1 MDKSKVNLRIIFI
14 GMLIATALIV
24 AFAKRD
30 SILAMLNGKPTSVNN
45 TANDEQ
51 KPQNNATNAVQIL
64 ELSPQARKNLSL
76 VSKLAEPQDYW
87 KTIEVPGV
95 IIDRPGLSDH
105 GISSPAVGVVTQV
118 HAYAGDTVKAGD
130 KLFTIKLF
138 SEYLQNTQS
147 NLFQATRETILLNEE
162 RQRLLQLAQ
171 SGTIATARI
180 IEFDQRIRRQ
190 QALIESYEQDLQSR
204 GLSDDQIQEVATG
217 KFISTITVTVPT
229 TATEESTQVENS
241 FEVQE
246 LRVNL
251 GYQVNAGQL
260 LSIISDHRSLYIE
273 GHAFKQEAP
282 SLEQAAKNGWSLEVE
297 FAEDDSEHW
306 PTLEQAYQ
314 IRHLSSTID
323 SSSRTFDFFVP
334 LVNQSR
340 AYEHAGQSFMAW
352 RFRPGQR
359 VRVRVPVEQFHNV
372 IVVPAA
378 AVVREGPEAYI
389 FRQNGDFF
397 QRLLVNVIHQDRLFV
412 VLANDGSVHAG
423 AYIAQGSAAS
433 LNRVL
438 KAQSSS
444 GQQADVHVHADGTVH
459 AAH

>member
-1 MDKSKVNLRIIFI
+1 MDHPRVKIRILFI
-14 GMLIATALIV
+14 GVIIATVLII
-24 AFAKRD
+24 AYAKRN
-30 SILAMLNGKPTSVNN
+30 SIQALFNGQTISADN

-51 KPQNNATNAVQIL
+51 KPQNDTHAIQIL

-95 IIDRPGLSDH
+95 IIDRPGFSDH

-118 HAYAGDTVKAGD
+118 HAYAGDTVKSGD
-130 KLFTIKLF
+130 KLFTLKLF
-138 SEYLQNTQS
+138 SEYLHDTQS

-162 RQRLLQLAQ
+162 RQRLDQLAQ

-180 IEFDQRIRRQ
+180 IEFDQHIRRQ
-190 QALIESYEQDLQSR
+190 QALIESYEQDLQTR
-204 GLSDDQIQEVATG
+204 GLSVDQIQEVATG

-229 TATEESTQVENS
+229 TATAEPS

-260 LSIISDHRSLYIE
+260 LSVISDHRSLYIE

-306 PTLEQAYQ
+306 PALEQAYQ

-340 AYEHAGQSFMAW
+340 SYEHAGQSFMVW

-359 VRVRVPVEQFHNV
+359 VRVRVPVEQFHDV
-372 IVVPAA
+372 IVLPAA
-378 AVVREGPEAYI
+378 AVVREGPEAYV
-389 FRQNGDFF
+389 FRQNGDLF
-397 QRLLVNVIHQDRLFV
+397 QRLPVHVIHEDRLFV
-412 VLANDGSVHAG
+412 VLANDDSVQAG

-438 KAQSSS
+438 KAQSAS
-444 GQQADVHVHADGTVH
+444 GQQADVHVHADGSVH

>member
-1 MDKSKVNLRIIFI
+1 MDKPKVKIRIVFI
-14 GMLIATALIV
+14 GVIIATALII
-24 AFAKRD
+24 AYAKRD
-30 SILAMLNGKPTSVNN
+30 SIQAVFNGQTTSADN
-45 TANDEQ
+45 TENDEQ
-51 KPQNNATNAVQIL
+51 KPQDNTTNAVQIL

-95 IIDRPGLSDH
+95 IIDRPGFSDH

-118 HAYAGDTVKAGD
+118 HAYAGDTVKSGD
-130 KLFTIKLF
+130 KLFTLKLF
-138 SEYLQNTQS
+138 SEYLHDTQA

-162 RQRLLQLAQ
+162 RQRLDQLAQ

-180 IEFDQRIRRQ
+180 IEFDQHIRRQ
-190 QALIESYEQDLQSR
+190 QALIESYKQDLQTR
-204 GLSDDQIQEVATG
+204 GLSVDQIQEVATG

-229 TATEESTQVENS
+229 TATAEPS

-246 LRVNL
+246 LHVNL

-260 LSIISDHRSLYIE
+260 LSVISDHRSLYIE

-306 PTLEQAYQ
+306 PALEQAYQ

-340 AYEHAGQSFMAW
+340 SYEHAGQSFMVW

-359 VRVRVPVEQFHNV
+359 VRVRVPIEQFHDV
-372 IVVPAA
+372 IVLPAA
-378 AVVREGPEAYI
+378 AVVREGPEAYV
-389 FRQNGDFF
+389 FRQNGDLF
-397 QRLLVNVIHQDRLFV
+397 QRLPVHVIHEDRLFV
-412 VLANDGSVHAG
+412 VLANDDSVPAG
-423 AYIAQGSAAS
+423 AYLAQGSAAS

-438 KAQSSS
+438 KAQSAS
-444 GQQADVHVHADGTVH
+444 GQQADVHVHADGSVH

>member
-1 MDKSKVNLRIIFI
+1 MDQPKVNIRNIFI
-14 GMLIATALIV
+14 SVMITTALII
-24 AFAKRD
+24 AYAKRD
-30 SILAMLNGKPTSVNN
+30 GVRTMLSGQTISADNTVNVG
-45 TANDEQ
+45 Q
-51 KPQNNATNAVQIL
+51 KPKNSTAATVQIL
-64 ELSPQARKNLSL
+64 ELSAQARKNLSL
-76 VSKLAEPQDYW
+76 VSKLVEPQDYW

-118 HAYAGDTVKAGD
+118 HAYAGDTVKSGD
-130 KLFTIKLF
+130 KLFTLKLF
-138 SEYLQNTQS
+138 SEYLHDTQS

-162 RQRLLQLAQ
+162 RQRLDQLAQ
-171 SGTIATARI
+171 SGTIAAARI
-180 IEFDQRIRRQ
+180 IEFDQHIRRQ
-190 QALIESYEQDLQSR
+190 QALIESYKQDLQTR
-204 GLSDDQIQEVATG
+204 GLSVDQIQEVATG

-229 TATEESTQVENS
+229 TASAEPS

-246 LRVNL
+246 LQVNL

-260 LSIISDHRSLYIE
+260 LSVISDHRSLYIE

-282 SLEQAAKNGWSLEVE
+282 SLEQAAKNGWTLEVE

-306 PTLEQAYQ
+306 PALEQAYQ

-323 SSSRTFDFFVP
+323 SSSRTFDFFIP

-340 AYEHAGQSFMAW
+340 SYEHAGQSFMVW

-359 VRVRVPVEQFHNV
+359 VRVRVPVEQFHDV

-389 FRQNGDFF
+389 FKQNGDWFH
-397 QRLLVNVIHQDRLFV
+397 RLPVHVIHEDRLFV
-412 VLANDGSVHAG
+412 VLANDSSLLSG

-438 KAQSSS
+438 KAQSTS
-444 GQQADVHVHADGTVH
+444 GQQAAVHVHADGSVH

>member
-1 MDKSKVNLRIIFI
+1 MNNLRIKI
-14 GMLIATALIV
+14 GNILSGLIITSAIV
-24 AFAKRD
+24 IAYAKRD
-30 SILAMLNGKPTSVNN
+30 SIQAMFHGQTVPADN
-45 TANDEQ
+45 TTNDKQSSE
-51 KPQNNATNAVQIL
+51 NTTTAIAIL

-76 VSKLAEPQDYW
+76 VSKLVEPQDYW
-87 KTIEVPGV
+87 ETIEVPGV
-95 IIDRPGLSDH
+95 IIDRPGFSDR

-118 HAYAGDTVKAGD
+118 HAYAGDTVKSGD
-130 KLFTIKLF
+130 KLFTLKLF
-138 SEYLQNTQS
+138 SEYLHDTQS
-147 NLFQATRETILLNEE
+147 NLYQATRETILLNEE
-162 RQRLLQLAQ
+162 RQRLDQLAQ

-180 IEFDQRIRRQ
+180 IEFDQHIRRQ
-190 QALIESYEQDLQSR
+190 QALIESYEQDLQTR
-204 GLSDDQIQEVATG
+204 GLSDDQIQEVAAG

-229 TATEESTQVENS
+229 TATVEPS

-246 LRVNL
+246 LQVNL

-260 LSIISDHRSLYIE
+260 LSVISDHRSLYIE

-282 SLEQAAKNGWSLEVE
+282 SLERALKHNWSLEVE
-297 FAEDDSEHW
+297 FAEDDSDHW
-306 PTLEQAYQ
+306 PALGQAYQ

-323 SSSRTFDFFVP
+323 PSSRTFDFFVP
-334 LVNQSR
+334 LINQSR
-340 AYEHAGQSFMAW
+340 SYEHAGQSFMVW

-359 VRVRVPVEQFHNV
+359 VRVRVPVEQFHDV

-397 QRLLVNVIHQDRLFV
+397 QRLPVHVIHEDRLFV
-412 VLANDGSVHAG
+412 VLANDGSVQAG

-438 KAQSSS
+438 KAQSAS
-444 GQQADVHVHADGTVH
+444 GEQADIHVHADGSVH
-459 AAH
+459 MAH

>member
-1 MDKSKVNLRIIFI
+1 MDKPKAKFSNVLFGVIITTT
-14 GMLIATALIV
+14 LIAAYV
-24 AFAKRD
+24 KRD
-30 SILAMLNGKPTSVNN
+30 SIQAMLDSQTTSAEINEHDDH
-45 TANDEQ
+45 TAGAAQ
-51 KPQNNATNAVQIL
+51 VL
-64 ELSPQARKNLSL
+64 ELSTQARMNLSL

-87 KTIEVPGV
+87 KTTEMPGV

-130 KLFTIKLF
+130 NLFTLKLF
-138 SEYLQNTQS
+138 SEYLQDTQS

-162 RQRLLQLAQ
+162 RQRLDQLAQ

-190 QALIESYEQDLQSR
+190 QALIESYEQDLQTR
-204 GLSDDQIQEVATG
+204 GLSDEQIQQVATG
-217 KFISTITVTVPT
+217 KFISTITIIVPT
-229 TATEESTQVENS
+229 TATEEPS

-246 LRVNL
+246 LQVNL
-251 GYQVNAGQL
+251 GYQVKAGQL
-260 LSIISDHRSLYIE
+260 LAVISDHRSLYIE

-282 SLEQAAKNGWSLEVE
+282 SLEQAAKSGWPLEVE
-297 FAEDDSEHW
+297 FAEDDSKHW
-306 PTLEQAYQ
+306 PALDQAYK

-340 AYEHAGQSFMAW
+340 SYEHAGQSFMAW

-359 VRVRVPVEQFHNV
+359 VRVRVPVEQFRDV
-372 IVVPAA
+372 IVLPVAA
-378 AVVREGPEAYI
+378 IVREGPEVYV
-389 FRQNGDFF
+389 FRQNGDLF
-397 QRLLVNVIHQDRLFV
+397 QRLPVHVIHEDRLFV
-412 VLANDGSVHAG
+412 VLANDGSVQTG

-438 KAQSSS
+438 KAQSAS
-444 GQQADVHVHADGTVH
+444 GQQADVHVHADGSVH
-459 AAH
+459 TDH

>member
-1 MDKSKVNLRIIFI
+1 MDKPKVTIRIVFI
-14 GMLIATALIV
+14 GVIIATVLII
-24 AFAKRD
+24 AYAKRD
-30 SILAMLNGKPTSVNN
+30 SIQAMFIGQTISADN
-45 TANDEQ
+45 TENDEQ
-51 KPQNNATNAVQIL
+51 ESQNNTNAVQIL

-95 IIDRPGLSDH
+95 IIDRPGFSDH

-118 HAYAGDTVKAGD
+118 HAYAGDTVKSGD
-130 KLFTIKLF
+130 KLFTLKLF
-138 SEYLQNTQS
+138 SEYLHDTQA

-162 RQRLLQLAQ
+162 RQRLDQLAQ

-180 IEFDQRIRRQ
+180 IEFDQHIRRQ
-190 QALIESYEQDLQSR
+190 QALIESYKQDLQTR
-204 GLSDDQIQEVATG
+204 GLSVDQIQEVATG

-229 TATEESTQVENS
+229 TATAEPS

-246 LRVNL
+246 LQVNL

-260 LSIISDHRSLYIE
+260 LSVISDHRSLYIE

-306 PTLEQAYQ
+306 PALEQAYQ

-340 AYEHAGQSFMAW
+340 SYEHAGQSFMVW

-359 VRVRVPVEQFHNV
+359 VRVRVPVEQFHDV
-372 IVVPAA
+372 IVLPAA
-378 AVVREGPEAYI
+378 AVVREGPEAYV
-389 FRQNGDFF
+389 FRQNGDLF
-397 QRLLVNVIHQDRLFV
+397 QRLPVHVIHEDRLFV
-412 VLANDGSVHAG
+412 VLANDDSVQAG

-438 KAQSSS
+438 KAQSAS
-444 GQQADVHVHADGTVH
+444 GQQADVHVHADGSVH

>member
-1 MDKSKVNLRIIFI
+1 MDKPKVKIRIVFI
-14 GMLIATALIV
+14 GVIIATALII
-24 AFAKRD
+24 AYAKRD
-30 SILAMLNGKPTSVNN
+30 SIQAVFNGQTTSADN
-45 TANDEQ
+45 TENDEQ
-51 KPQNNATNAVQIL
+51 KPQDNTTNAVQIL

-95 IIDRPGLSDH
+95 IIDRPGFSDH

-118 HAYAGDTVKAGD
+118 HAYAGDTVKSGD
-130 KLFTIKLF
+130 KLFTLKLF
-138 SEYLQNTQS
+138 SEYLHETQA

-162 RQRLLQLAQ
+162 RQRLDQLAQ

-180 IEFDQRIRRQ
+180 IEFDQHIRRQ
-190 QALIESYEQDLQSR
+190 QALIESYKQDLQTR
-204 GLSDDQIQEVATG
+204 GLSVDQIQEVATG

-229 TATEESTQVENS
+229 TATAEPS

-246 LRVNL
+246 LHVNL
-251 GYQVNAGQL
+251 GYQVNAGQF
-260 LSIISDHRSLYIE
+260 LSVISDHRSLYIE

-306 PTLEQAYQ
+306 PALEQAYQ

-340 AYEHAGQSFMAW
+340 SSEHAGQSFMVW

-359 VRVRVPVEQFHNV
+359 VRVRVPIEQFHDV
-372 IVVPAA
+372 IVLPAA
-378 AVVREGPEAYI
+378 AVVREGPEAYV
-389 FRQNGDFF
+389 FRQNGDLF
-397 QRLLVNVIHQDRLFV
+397 QRLPVHVIHEDRLFV
-412 VLANDGSVHAG
+412 VLANDDSVPAG

-438 KAQSSS
+438 KAQSAS
-444 GQQADVHVHADGTVH
+444 GQQADVHVHADGSVH

>member
-1 MDKSKVNLRIIFI
+1 MGHPKVKIRIVFI
-14 GMLIATALIV
+14 SVIIATALII
-24 AFAKRD
+24 AYAKRD
-30 SILAMLNGKPTSVNN
+30 SIQALFNGQTISANN

-51 KPQNNATNAVQIL
+51 KPQNDTNATQIL

-76 VSKLAEPQDYW
+76 VSKLSEPQDYW

-118 HAYAGDTVKAGD
+118 HAYAGDTVKSGD
-130 KLFTIKLF
+130 KLFTLKLF
-138 SEYLQNTQS
+138 SEYLHDTQS

-162 RQRLLQLAQ
+162 RQRLAQLAQ

-180 IEFDQRIRRQ
+180 IEFDQHIRRQ
-190 QALIESYEQDLQSR
+190 QALIESFEQDLQTR
-204 GLSDDQIQEVATG
+204 GLSVDQIQEVATG

-229 TATEESTQVENS
+229 TATAEPS

-260 LSIISDHRSLYIE
+260 LSVISDHRSLYIE

-306 PTLEQAYQ
+306 PALEQAYQ

-334 LVNQSR
+334 LANQSR
-340 AYEHAGQSFMAW
+340 SYEHAGQSFMVW

-359 VRVRVPVEQFHNV
+359 VRVRVPVKEFHDV
-372 IVVPAA
+372 IVLPAA
-378 AVVREGPEAYI
+378 AVVREGPEAYV
-389 FRQNGDFF
+389 FRQNGDLF
-397 QRLLVNVIHQDRLFV
+397 QRLPVHVIHEDRLFV
-412 VLANDGSVHAG
+412 VLANDDSVQAG

-438 KAQSSS
+438 QAQSAS
-444 GQQADVHVHADGTVH
+444 GQQADVHVHADGSVH

>member
-1 MDKSKVNLRIIFI
+1 MDQPKVNIRNIFI
-14 GMLIATALIV
+14 SVMITTALII
-24 AFAKRD
+24 AYAKRD
-30 SILAMLNGKPTSVNN
+30 GVRTMLSGQTISADNTVNDDQKLKN
-45 TANDEQ
+45 STA
-51 KPQNNATNAVQIL
+51 ATVQIL
-64 ELSPQARKNLSL
+64 ELSAQARKNLSL
-76 VSKLAEPQDYW
+76 VSKLVEPQDYW

-118 HAYAGDTVKAGD
+118 HAYAGDTVKSGD
-130 KLFTIKLF
+130 KLFTLKLF
-138 SEYLQNTQS
+138 SEYLHDTQS

-162 RQRLLQLAQ
+162 RQRLDQLAQ
-171 SGTIATARI
+171 SGTIAAARI
-180 IEFDQRIRRQ
+180 IEFDQHIRRQ
-190 QALIESYEQDLQSR
+190 QALIESYKQDLQTR
-204 GLSDDQIQEVATG
+204 GLSVDQIQEVATG

-229 TATEESTQVENS
+229 TASAEPS

-246 LRVNL
+246 LQVNL

-260 LSIISDHRSLYIE
+260 LSVISDHRSLYIE

-306 PTLEQAYQ
+306 PALEQAYQ

-340 AYEHAGQSFMAW
+340 SYEHAGQSFMVW

-359 VRVRVPVEQFHNV
+359 VRVRVPVEQFHDV
-372 IVVPAA
+372 IALPAA
-378 AVVREGPEAYI
+378 AVVREGPEAYV
-389 FRQNGDFF
+389 FRQNGDLF
-397 QRLLVNVIHQDRLFV
+397 QRLPVHVIHEDRLFV
-412 VLANDGSVHAG
+412 VLANDSSVLSE

-438 KAQSSS
+438 KAQSAS
-444 GQQADVHVHADGTVH
+444 GQQAAVHVHADGSVH

>member
-1 MDKSKVNLRIIFI
+1 V
-14 GMLIATALIV
+14 
-24 AFAKRD
+24 
-30 SILAMLNGKPTSVNN
+30 KP
-45 TANDEQ
+45 
-51 KPQNNATNAVQIL
+51 
-64 ELSPQARKNLSL
+64 
-76 VSKLAEPQDYW
+76 
-87 KTIEVPGV
+87 
-95 IIDRPGLSDH
+95 
-105 GISSPAVGVVTQV
+105 
-118 HAYAGDTVKAGD
+118 GD
-130 KLFTIKLF
+130 KLFTLKLF
-138 SEYLQNTQS
+138 SEYLQDTQA
-147 NLFQATRETILLNEE
+147 NLFQATRETTLLNEE
-162 RQRLLQLAQ
+162 RLRLYQLAQ

-180 IEFDQRIRRQ
+180 IEFDQQIRRQ
-190 QALIESYEQDLQSR
+190 QALIESYQQDLQTR
-204 GLSDDQIQEVATG
+204 GLSVDQIQEVATG

-229 TATEESTQVENS
+229 TATAEPS

-246 LRVNL
+246 LQVNL

-260 LSIISDHRSLYIE
+260 LSVISDHRSLYIE

-306 PTLEQAYQ
+306 PALEQAYQ

-340 AYEHAGQSFMAW
+340 SYEHAGQSFMVW

-359 VRVRVPVEQFHNV
+359 VRVRVPVEQFHDV

-378 AVVREGPEAYI
+378 AVVRAGPEAYI
-389 FRQNGDFF
+389 FRQNGDLF
-397 QRLLVNVIHQDRLFV
+397 QRLPVHVIHEDRLFV
-412 VLANDGSVHAG
+412 VLANDGSVPAG

-438 KAQSSS
+438 KAQSAS
-444 GQQADVHVHADGTVH
+444 GQQADVHVHADGSVH

>member
-1 MDKSKVNLRIIFI
+1 MDKPKVKIRIVFI
-14 GMLIATALIV
+14 GVIIATALII
-24 AFAKRD
+24 AYAKRD
-30 SILAMLNGKPTSVNN
+30 SIQAVFNGQTTSADN
-45 TANDEQ
+45 TENDEQ
-51 KPQNNATNAVQIL
+51 KPQDNTTNTVQIL

-95 IIDRPGLSDH
+95 IIDRPGFSDH

-118 HAYAGDTVKAGD
+118 HAYAGDTVKSGD
-130 KLFTIKLF
+130 KLFTLKLF
-138 SEYLQNTQS
+138 SEYLHDTQA

-162 RQRLLQLAQ
+162 RQRLDHLAQ

-180 IEFDQRIRRQ
+180 IEFDQHIRRQ
-190 QALIESYEQDLQSR
+190 QALIESYKQDLQTR
-204 GLSDDQIQEVATG
+204 GLSVDQIQEVAAG

-229 TATEESTQVENS
+229 TATAEPS

-246 LRVNL
+246 LHVNL
-251 GYQVNAGQL
+251 GYQVNSGQL

-306 PTLEQAYQ
+306 PALEQAYQ

-340 AYEHAGQSFMAW
+340 SYEHAGRSFMVW

-359 VRVRVPVEQFHNV
+359 VRVRVPVEQFHDV
-372 IVVPAA
+372 IVLPAA
-378 AVVREGPEAYI
+378 AVVREGPEAYV
-389 FRQNGDFF
+389 FRQNGDLF
-397 QRLLVNVIHQDRLFV
+397 QRLPVHVIHEDRLFV
-412 VLANDGSVHAG
+412 VLANDDSVQAG

-438 KAQSSS
+438 KAQSAS
-444 GQQADVHVHADGTVH
+444 GQQADVHVHADGSVH

>member
-1 MDKSKVNLRIIFI
+1 MDKPKVKIRIVFI
-14 GMLIATALIV
+14 GVIIATALII
-24 AFAKRD
+24 AYAKRD
-30 SILAMLNGKPTSVNN
+30 SIQAVFNGQTTSADN
-45 TANDEQ
+45 TENDEQ
-51 KPQNNATNAVQIL
+51 KPQDNTTNAVQIL

-95 IIDRPGLSDH
+95 IIDRPGFSDH

-118 HAYAGDTVKAGD
+118 HAYAGDTVKSGD
-130 KLFTIKLF
+130 KLFTLKLF
-138 SEYLQNTQS
+138 SEYLHDTQA

-162 RQRLLQLAQ
+162 RQRLDQLAQ

-180 IEFDQRIRRQ
+180 IEFDQHIRRQ
-190 QALIESYEQDLQSR
+190 QALIESYKQDLQTR
-204 GLSDDQIQEVATG
+204 GLSVDQIQEVATG

-229 TATEESTQVENS
+229 TATAEPS

-246 LRVNL
+246 LHVNL

-260 LSIISDHRSLYIE
+260 LSVISDHRSLYIE

-306 PTLEQAYQ
+306 PALEQAYQ

-340 AYEHAGQSFMAW
+340 SYEHAGQSFMVW

-359 VRVRVPVEQFHNV
+359 VRVRVPVEQFHDV
-372 IVVPAA
+372 IVLPAA
-378 AVVREGPEAYI
+378 AVAREGPEAYV
-389 FRQNGDFF
+389 FRQNGDLF
-397 QRLLVNVIHQDRLFV
+397 QRLPVHVIHEDRLFV
-412 VLANDGSVHAG
+412 VLANDDSVPAG

-438 KAQSSS
+438 KAQSAS
-444 GQQADVHVHADGTVH
+444 GQQADVHVHADGSVH

>member
-1 MDKSKVNLRIIFI
+1 MDHPRVKIRILFI
-14 GMLIATALIV
+14 GVIIATVLII
-24 AFAKRD
+24 AYAKRN
-30 SILAMLNGKPTSVNN
+30 SIQALFNGQTISADN

-51 KPQNNATNAVQIL
+51 KPQNDTHAIQIL

-95 IIDRPGLSDH
+95 IIDRPGFSDH

-118 HAYAGDTVKAGD
+118 HAYAGDTVKSGD
-130 KLFTIKLF
+130 KLFTLKLF
-138 SEYLQNTQS
+138 SEYLHDTQA

-162 RQRLLQLAQ
+162 RQRLDQLAQ

-180 IEFDQRIRRQ
+180 IEFDQHIRRQ
-190 QALIESYEQDLQSR
+190 QALIESYEQDLQTR
-204 GLSDDQIQEVATG
+204 GLSVDQIQEVATG

-229 TATEESTQVENS
+229 TATAEPS

-260 LSIISDHRSLYIE
+260 LSVISDHRSLYIE

-306 PTLEQAYQ
+306 PALEQAYQ

-340 AYEHAGQSFMAW
+340 SYEHAGQSFMVW

-359 VRVRVPVEQFHNV
+359 VRVRVPVEQFHDV
-372 IVVPAA
+372 IVLPAA
-378 AVVREGPEAYI
+378 AVVREGPEAYV
-389 FRQNGDFF
+389 FRQNGDLF
-397 QRLLVNVIHQDRLFV
+397 QRLPVHVIHEDRLFV
-412 VLANDGSVHAG
+412 VLANDDSVQAG

-438 KAQSSS
+438 KAQSAS
-444 GQQADVHVHADGTVH
+444 GQQADVHVHADGSVH

>member
-1 MDKSKVNLRIIFI
+1 MDKPKATIRIVFI
-14 GMLIATALIV
+14 GVIIATVLII
-24 AFAKRD
+24 AYAKRD
-30 SILAMLNGKPTSVNN
+30 SIQAMFIGQTISADN
-45 TANDEQ
+45 TENDEQ
-51 KPQNNATNAVQIL
+51 ESQNNTNAVQIL

-95 IIDRPGLSDH
+95 IIDRPGFSDH

-118 HAYAGDTVKAGD
+118 HAYAGDTVKSGD
-130 KLFTIKLF
+130 KLFTLKLF
-138 SEYLQNTQS
+138 SEYLHDTQS

-162 RQRLLQLAQ
+162 RQRLDQLAQ

-180 IEFDQRIRRQ
+180 IEFDQHIRRQ
-190 QALIESYEQDLQSR
+190 QALIESYKQDLQTR
-204 GLSDDQIQEVATG
+204 GLSVDQIQEVATG

-229 TATEESTQVENS
+229 TATAEPS

-246 LRVNL
+246 LQVNL

-260 LSIISDHRSLYIE
+260 LSVISDHRSLYIE

-306 PTLEQAYQ
+306 PALEQAYQ

-340 AYEHAGQSFMAW
+340 SYEHAGQSFMVW

-359 VRVRVPVEQFHNV
+359 VRVRVPVEQFHDV
-372 IVVPAA
+372 IVLPAA
-378 AVVREGPEAYI
+378 AVVREGPEAYV
-389 FRQNGDFF
+389 FRQNGDLF
-397 QRLLVNVIHQDRLFV
+397 QRLPVHVIHEDRLFV
-412 VLANDGSVHAG
+412 VLANDDSVQAG

-438 KAQSSS
+438 KAQSAS
-444 GQQADVHVHADGTVH
+444 GQQADVHVHADGSVH